1 MIKTLWE
8 KIDKQDIENSVML
21 LDLFTKTFCRYKGD
35 YERFNELTFR
45 CEECPF
51 LQYDKDANANRCLV
65 KRFKNKYE
73 PDYKYFGSMGY
84 IRKEDA
90 E

>member
-8 KIDKQDIENSVML
+8 KLDKQDIENSVML
-21 LDLFTKTFCRYKGD
+21 LDLFTKNFCRFKGD

-51 LQYDKDANANRCLV
+51 LQHDKDANRCLV
-65 KRFKNKYE
+65 KRFKNKFE
-73 PDYKYFGSMGY
+73 PDYKGYFGSMGY
-84 IRKEDA
+84 IRKED